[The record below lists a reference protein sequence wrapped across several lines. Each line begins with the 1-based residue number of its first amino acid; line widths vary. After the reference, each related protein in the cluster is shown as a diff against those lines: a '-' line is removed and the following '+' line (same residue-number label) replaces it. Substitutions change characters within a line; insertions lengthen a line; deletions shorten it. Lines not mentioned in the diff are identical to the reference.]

1 MAITAT
7 FKTKDGTKTWQ
18 VSPSYIMPF
27 DGFSTGYE
35 LNAESNTAVEGSPLS
50 NVRGKKKK
58 TLSFTSKLV
67 DALGIDVRKEFES
80 WEPWIGMTGTL
91 KIGGK
96 KFGPNWLLTSV
107 KPSDVKIDDSG
118 RFRSMMLTYSFEE
131 NDEVTDEEILK
142 SVNSARSAVCVT
154 ATTEQK
160 SSKKTTNK
168 AIESAPKTAAES
180 SDIALG
186 DIVQFKGG
194 PHYVSSTATSYRST
208 PKEGP
213 AKVMAIAKSA
223 KHPYHVIHTD
233 NSSTVYGWVDAS
245 QITKIS
251 GSSKSATRSKWESD
265 VRLR

>member
-7 FKTKDGTKTWQ
+7 FKTKEGTKTWQ
-18 VSPSYIMPF
+18 VSPSYIMDF

-50 NVRGKKKK
+50 NQRGMKKK
-58 TLSFTSKLV
+58 TLSFSSNLV
-67 DALGIDVRKEFES
+67 GALNIDVRKEFES
-80 WEPWIGMTGTL
+80 WESWIGLTGTL
-91 KIGGK
+91 KIGGQ

-118 RFRSMMLTYSFEE
+118 RFRSMKLTYSFEE
-131 NDEVTDEEILK
+131 NETVTDAEILA

-160 SSKKTTNK
+160 ANKKTTNN
-168 AIESAPKTAAES
+168 AVANASKTAAAS

-194 PHYVSSTATSYRST
+194 PHYVSSTATSYRAS
-208 PKEGP
+208 PKAGP
-213 AKVMAIAKSA
+213 AKVTAIAA
-223 KHPYHVIHTD
+223 TARHPYHIIHTD
-233 NSSTVYGWVDAS
+233 KTSTVYGWVDAS
-245 QITKIS
+245 QI
-251 GSSKSATRSKWESD
+251 SK
-265 VRLR
+265 